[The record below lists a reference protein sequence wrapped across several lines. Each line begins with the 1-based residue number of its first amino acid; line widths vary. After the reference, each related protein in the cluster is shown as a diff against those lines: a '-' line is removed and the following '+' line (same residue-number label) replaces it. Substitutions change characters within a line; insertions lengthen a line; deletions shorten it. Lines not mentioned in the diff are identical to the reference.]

1 MNYTIHIDV
10 RDDSDDLIKVVRGDE
25 LSVCTLGEIDRD
37 VNNIMNDMSFKTRNI
52 RECLELLEHYIDDHA
67 DSMAYKA
74 QAIEDRR
81 TLKKAIEELEALL

>member
-1 MNYTIHIDV
+1 MHYSIQINV
-10 RDDSDDLIKVVRGDE
+10 RDDSDDLIKVVRGDD

-37 VNNIMNDMSFKTRNI
+37 VKNIINDMSFKTRNI
-52 RECLELLEHYIDDHA
+52 RGCLELLEQYIDDHA

-74 QAIEDRR
+74 QAFEDRR